1 MTSPPFE
8 FPKAIVFDVFGTVVD
23 WRGTIIEEG
32 TAWGKAKGVEVD
44 WGRFADRWRAGYR
57 PAMDKVRRGELAWAK
72 LDVLYRMILD
82 DLLGEFQLALSAE
95 EKDRWNRVWHRLR
108 PWPDSVPGLI
118 RLKRK
123 YVIATLSNGNV
134 SLLTDMAKRAGLPW
148 DAILSAE
155 LAGHYKPDR
164 EVYLMAADLL
174 GAGPQQ
180 TMMVAAHRSDLE
192 AADACGL
199 RTGFVSRPDEYGPGG
214 RADKATGG
222 DFDVV
227 ASDVLDLAS
236 QLGA

>member
-1 MTSPPFE
+1 MTSRPFE

-32 TAWGKAKGVEVD
+32 TAWGKAKGAEVD

-57 PAMDKVRRGELAWAK
+57 PAMDKVRRGELPWAK
-72 LDVLYRMILD
+72 LDVLHRMILD
-82 DLLGEFQLALSAE
+82 DLLEEFSLALAE
-95 EKDRWNRVWHRLR
+95 DEKDHWNRVWHRLK

-134 SLLTDMAKRAGLPW
+134 SLLTHMAKRAGLPW

-155 LAGHYKPDR
+155 LAKRYKPDR
-164 EVYLMAADLL
+164 QVYLMAADLL
-174 GAGPQQ
+174 GVKPGQA
-180 TMMVAAHRSDLE
+180 MMVAAHGSDLE
-192 AADACGL
+192 AARACGL
-199 RTGFVSRPDEYGPGG
+199 RSGFVSRPDEYGPGAP
-214 RADKATGG
+214 ADKASTG

-227 ASDVLDLAS
+227 ASDMLDLAS